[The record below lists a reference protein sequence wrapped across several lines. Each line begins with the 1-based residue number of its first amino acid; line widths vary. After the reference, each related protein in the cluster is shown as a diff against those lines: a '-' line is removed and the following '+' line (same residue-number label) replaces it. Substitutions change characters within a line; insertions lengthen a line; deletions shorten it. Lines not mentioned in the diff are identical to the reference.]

1 MSLKTNFFN
10 NHFSNDFFHF
20 SAVIL
25 LSVFP
30 LLFFLGTGMV
40 NLSVIILDI
49 IFISEILIKK
59 RLNFLKNYIFYSLIF
74 LWFTF
79 LINIFFSIDSSNSFS
94 RGFGFI
100 RFIFFVMLI
109 LYYFNIN
116 NEKYRKIILYTWLVI
131 FSITS
136 LDLIFEYINGKNILG
151 FTSYIHGR
159 LAGFFNDELIIG
171 HFYYAFI
178 LIITSFLIVIFSN
191 KKLNIVNKEYDLKN
205 FIYLFLFLFLLIS
218 FLIGERSNFS
228 KVFIM
233 VLLFS
238 FLFEKKLFKLKV
250 ILFSLFFITIF
261 LIINSNHKW
270 KTRFLDQY
278 IYHYLQNPIK
288 NIFNSV
294 HGGHYLTAL
303 EIYDNN
309 KIFGVGFKNYPIELQ
324 KRKYMKKRELKAME
338 RYLVNPDKP
347 KLFKIDKGSKAS
359 YVKGHIFYYW
369 ERGGPST
376 HAHQV
381 HFEFLAELG
390 LFGYFSLMIFFIFHF
405 YKFIRK
411 KNFNTSLNLSGL
423 LFVFTSL
430 LPLLPSGSFFTSHT
444 ATLFWMNFAFM
455 CLNQKELKL

>member
-1 MSLKTNFFN
+1 MYSKTNFFN

-20 SAVIL
+20 LAVIL
-25 LSVFP
+25 LSILP
-30 LLFFLGTGMV
+30 LLFFIGTGVV
-40 NLSVIILDI
+40 NLTIIILDI
-49 IFISEILIKK
+49 VFISEILIKK
-59 RLNFLKNYIFYSLIF
+59 RLNFLKNYIFYSLVF

-79 LINIFFSIDSSNSFS
+79 LINIFFSIDPSNSLN

-116 NEKYRKIILYTWLVI
+116 NEKYRKIILYSWLII

-178 LIITSFLIVIFSN
+178 LIMVSFMVQIFSN
-191 KKLNIVNKEYDLKN
+191 KKLNIINTRYDLKN
-205 FIYLFLFLFLLIS
+205 FIYLFIFLFLIIS
-218 FLIGERSNFS
+218 FLIGERSNFT

-233 VLLFS
+233 VLLFI
-238 FLFEKKLFKLKV
+238 FLFEKKLFKLKI
-250 ILFSLFFITIF
+250 ILISFCFISIF
-261 LIINSNHKW
+261 LIINTNHKW
-270 KTRFLDQY
+270 KTRFLNQY
-278 IYHYLQNPIK
+278 IYHYLENPIK
-288 NIFNSV
+288 NILNSV

-303 EIYDNN
+303 EIYNNN
-309 KIFGVGFKNYPIELQ
+309 KIFGVGFKNYTVETQ
-324 KRKYMKKRELKAME
+324 KKKYMKKREFVGME
-338 RYLVNPDKP
+338 RYLNHPN
-347 KLFKIDKGSKAS
+347 
-359 YVKGHIFYYW
+359 VKTVLTINKDSEAIYIKENSFYYW
-369 ERGGPST
+369 EKGGPST
-376 HAHQV
+376 HAHQI

-390 LFGYFSLMIFFIFHF
+390 LFGYFSLMIFFIYHF
-405 YKFIRK
+405 YKFIKK
-411 KNFNTSLNLSGL
+411 KNFNNNLNLSGL

-430 LPLLPSGSFFTSHT
+430 LPLLPSGSFFTSHS